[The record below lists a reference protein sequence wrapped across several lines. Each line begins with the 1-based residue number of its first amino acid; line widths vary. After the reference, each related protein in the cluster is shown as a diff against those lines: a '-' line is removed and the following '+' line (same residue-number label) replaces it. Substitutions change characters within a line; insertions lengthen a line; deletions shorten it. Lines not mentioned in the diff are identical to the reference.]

1 MSWLSQRWSSRAL
14 IGSVLLWT
22 AWLSACGGGQQPPH
36 GGAPDTTGPK
46 ISGVAWVS
54 SDNAGN
60 AQIRVEAS
68 DETGIAA
75 LCAKTTSTRP
85 SSSDSCFV
93 SGGGGS
99 VLTVNVSG
107 AAANSNVYVWG
118 KDLVGNITN
127 SVQAVAMPAA
137 NGVLPCSS
145 AGLAAANSSGYT
157 TVVCMGVA
165 NMGVSAASGEIV
177 IGLES
182 AAPISVSN
190 FLAYVNA
197 GFYPNTVFHRVLS
210 SFMVQAGGS
219 TFTQPS
225 TYSQKTTGL
234 LSAVALERTSSTGL
248 SNTQYTVALARTSAP
263 DSATSQFF
271 INVVDNS
278 HTLDASGTTDPGNG
292 YAVFGKVISG
302 TSTVDA
308 IKAVPVGSNGSGETS
323 QPTGTPPTIL
333 WAYRIK

>member
-36 GGAPDTTGPK
+36 GLPDTTGPTFNSASATK
-46 ISGVAWVS
+46 PSPDVALVSADASDNGLVTGYCAKVS
-54 SDNAGN
+54 SVTPSATDGCFTNT
-60 AQIRVEAS
+60 QPISVDIS
-68 DETGIAA
+68 T
-75 LCAKTTSTRP
+75 LTTS
-85 SSSDSCFV
+85 
-93 SGGGGS
+93 
-99 VLTVNVSG
+99 
-107 AAANSNVYVWG
+107 AKVYVWAR
-118 KDLVGNITN
+118 DAAGNVSTAR
-127 SVQAVAMPAA
+127 AVDINRCSEQGQSFA
-137 NGVLPCSS
+137 N
-145 AGLAAANSSGYT
+145 ANAYAK
-157 TVVCMGVA
+157 VVCLGVGA
-165 NMGVSAASGEIV
+165 INGNHSGEIL
-177 IGLES
+177 IGLEP
-182 AAPISVSN
+182 AAPISVNN

-197 GFYPNTVFHRVLS
+197 DFYSGTVFHRVMS
-210 SFMVQAGGS
+210 NFMVQAGGS

-234 LSAVALERTSSTGL
+234 LNAVALERTSTTGL

-302 TSTVDA
+302 TSTVDL